1 MDDVCEVLNIKVWKY
16 LIIELIAQIR
26 DYVLVLALLQ
36 YLKLLP
42 NSAAAIAANP
52 AADMISAAETW
63 DCCWESV
70 EALEEEWFWWDWWA
84 IKCYVVFDYLDFSLY
99 FKITS

>member
-1 MDDVCEVLNIKVWKY
+1 MF
-16 LIIELIAQIR
+16 
-26 DYVLVLALLQ
+26 VLVLELLQ
-36 YLKLLP
+36 YLRFLP

-70 EALEEEWFWWDWWA
+70 KALEEEWFWWDWWA
-84 IKCYVVFDYLDFSLY
+84 KMFSSVWLFSL
-99 FKITS
+99 FILLQKLKITS